1 MVITV
6 TVDTAAEAGD
16 AVAMTTSDDVLIDVR
31 LTPSIDPLCG
41 KWRLL
46 SVVMDIKEGLQRYEL
61 MTLTGK

>member
-1 MVITV
+1 VLQSVVMVITV

-41 KWRLL
+41 K
-46 SVVMDIKEGLQRYEL
+46 
-61 MTLTGK
+61 